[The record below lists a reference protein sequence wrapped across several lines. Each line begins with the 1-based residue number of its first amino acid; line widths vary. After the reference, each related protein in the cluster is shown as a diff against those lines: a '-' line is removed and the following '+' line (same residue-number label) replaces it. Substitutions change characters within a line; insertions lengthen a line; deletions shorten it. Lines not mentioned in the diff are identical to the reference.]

1 MLGKLLKYDFKAVA
15 RYLLPIFGL
24 LLISTCGTKLTLE
37 LPENNLVNV
46 FRSVFIVAYVIS
58 LIAIGAGAM
67 IILILHFYK
76 NLMTDQG
83 YLSFTL
89 PVTPTT
95 HLASKLINGTIWIA
109 FTVLAIFLSVMLLL
123 AGHIGTSEW
132 AVIQD
137 TFAQLIK
144 ELNRIGF
151 SNGELLFYLIVMP
164 LTGAV
169 GSQITVYFCI
179 CAGQLFSGHCI
190 IGAFVFYFGVYVVN
204 QIVQAVLLILNSKS
218 ITTLA
223 TASDFTEMGTAM
235 GNLITQSIVF
245 SLLLYIVLFFASR
258 YLLNHKLN
266 LE

>member
-1 MLGKLLKYDFKAVA
+1 MLGKLLKYDFKAVS

-37 LPENNLVNV
+37 LPENNLVKV
-46 FRSVFIVAYVIS
+46 FRSVFLIAYVIS
-58 LIAIGAGAM
+58 LIAIGAGAL

-89 PVTPTT
+89 PVTPTA
-95 HLASKLINGTIWIA
+95 HLASKLINGTIW
-109 FTVLAIFLSVMLLL
+109 TLLTLVAIFLSVLLL
-123 AGHIGTSEW
+123 TAGHIGREEW
-132 AVIQD
+132 TILKD
-137 TFAQLIK
+137 LFDSMLK
-144 ELNRIGF
+144 ELHAIGF
-151 SNGELLFYLIVMP
+151 TNGKLLFYLITFP
-164 LTGAV
+164 LAGTI

-179 CAGQLFSGHCI
+179 CAGQLFSGHRI

-204 QIVQAVLLILNSKS
+204 QVVEVVLLMLNGKLFAQL
-218 ITTLA
+218 TLS
-223 TASDFTEMGTAM
+223 SDFTGVGTVV
-235 GNLITQSIVF
+235 GNLMIQSLLF
-245 SLLLYIVLFFASR
+245 SLLLYIVLFFATR